1 MQCGMFDRH
10 RWVEQCTWSCKA
22 RIQGQF
28 CGIRHKELLPP
39 IDVRVDSV
47 LNCGVVES
55 AKVSTDKAIE
65 SQLR

>member
-1 MQCGMFDRH
+1 M
-10 RWVEQCTWSCKA
+10 EL
-22 RIQGQF
+22 QGVYTGFCQF

-47 LNCGVVES
+47 LNCEVVEFE
-55 AKVSTDKAIE
+55 KVSADEAIE